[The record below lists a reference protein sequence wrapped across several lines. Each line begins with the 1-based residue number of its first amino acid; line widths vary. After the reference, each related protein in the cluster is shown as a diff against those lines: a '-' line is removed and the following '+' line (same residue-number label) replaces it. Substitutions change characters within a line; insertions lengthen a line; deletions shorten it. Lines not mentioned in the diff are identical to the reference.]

1 MEALYPAYPG
11 RQAGPPVV
19 SLVSDTTGESV
30 PVSQLAAYQSYYL
43 IEAREWQIAQP
54 LHYLIGNRARG
65 WQIAQLLLVKIEQ
78 QADGKFITSESSL
91 NVYGVGETVAQSVD
105 DFTSMLVDLFEELVD
120 SEDML
125 SHALRQQLRTLHA
138 ILAPY

>member
-1 MEALYPAYPG
+1 
-11 RQAGPPVV
+11 
-19 SLVSDTTGESV
+19 
-30 PVSQLAAYQSYYL
+30 VSQLAAYQSHYL
-43 IEAREWQIAQP
+43 IEHSARGWQIAQP
-54 LHYLIGNRARG
+54 LHYLFGNRARG
-65 WQIAQLLLVKIEQ
+65 WQIAQPLLVKIEQ

-125 SHALRQQLRTLHA
+125 SHALRQQLRNLRA
-138 ILAPY
+138 ILASY